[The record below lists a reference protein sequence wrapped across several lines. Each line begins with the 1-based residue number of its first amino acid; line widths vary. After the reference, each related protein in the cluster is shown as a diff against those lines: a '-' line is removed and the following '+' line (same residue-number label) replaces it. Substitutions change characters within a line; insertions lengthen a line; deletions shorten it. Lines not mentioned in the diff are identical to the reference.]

1 MTNNKPLRIFLM
13 LFCIFLLSVVFT
25 AFDMPFGETNT
36 AAYDLGYAVGL
47 ALRNMLKIVL
57 TLAIAR
63 MVYLKIKTFEALG

>member
-63 MVYLKIKTFEALG
+63 MVYVKVKSVGA